1 MILIAFANNLWY
13 HFCMKTAY
21 KCTFAAALTGYVCQA
36 IVNMFV
42 PLLFV
47 TFMAQFGIGA
57 SMISLLVTMNFG
69 VQLCVDLLAAKI
81 VDGIGYKFCAVTAHI
96 FLAVGF
102 VCLATLPFLMPPFVG
117 LAVSLCIYAVGGGL
131 LEVLVSPIVEALPTE
146 NKAGSMS
153 FLHSFYC
160 WGCLLVVGL
169 STVFFATAGID
180 HWRILALLWAIVP
193 LLNGFFF
200 LSVPVPEPEHENGG
214 MTLKKA
220 LSAKY
225 IWLLML
231 LMVCAGASE
240 QAVSQWASAFAETG
254 LGIDKTLGDLLGVCM
269 FAFLMGTSRA
279 LYAKLS
285 SRIDVTIA
293 ITCSGVLCVLSYL
306 GMTLIPV
313 PVVNLVFC
321 GLCGLSVGVLW
332 PGLFSTASR
341 ALPHGGTTMF
351 ALLALAGDIGCAVG
365 PGVVGVV
372 SEPAGEL
379 KWGILAAMVFPFVL
393 SALSLFI
400 IKRRPNRTLS

>member
-1 MILIAFANNLWY
+1 
-13 HFCMKTAY
+13 
-21 KCTFAAALTGYVCQA
+21 
-36 IVNMFV
+36 
-42 PLLFV
+42 
-47 TFMAQFGIGA
+47 
-57 SMISLLVTMNFG
+57 
-69 VQLCVDLLAAKI
+69 
-81 VDGIGYKFCAVTAHI
+81 
-96 FLAVGF
+96 
-102 VCLATLPFLMPPFVG
+102 
-117 LAVSLCIYAVGGGL
+117 
-131 LEVLVSPIVEALPTE
+131 
-146 NKAGSMS
+146 
-153 FLHSFYC
+153 
-160 WGCLLVVGL
+160 
-169 STVFFATAGID
+169 
-180 HWRILALLWAIVP
+180 
-193 LLNGFFF
+193 
-200 LSVPVPEPEHENGG
+200 
-214 MTLKKA
+214 
-220 LSAKY
+220 
-225 IWLLML
+225 
-231 LMVCAGASE
+231 
-240 QAVSQWASAFAETG
+240 
-254 LGIDKTLGDLLGVCM
+254 M

-332 PGLFSTASR
+332 PGLFSTASS

-400 IKRRPNRTLS
+400 IKRRPNRTLR